1 MDELPQV
8 QTRVIRK
15 SSYGRTDLFLKD
27 SSVLVREI
35 RCMGGIKKR
44 ETANVYHMLG
54 DARNA
59 TGTCCWHCC
68 EVITDEASVVP
79 LPCVYDSSENMYHV
93 YGRTCSPGCAKAYI
107 LEHTTFDRGQ
117 HLNVLVRM
125 LRDVYGITGPVVET
139 PPRPALKKFGGVFD
153 ASSIPKAHCRLVTPP
168 FVSYCMLLEEHGDE
182 VSNVVPSTASNDVT
196 MEDDDNIDEPPP
208 PAAFEEYMAQ
218 RGEGETTST
227 GRRKR
232 VTTKNS
238 EGSSSSGPMSK
249 FCRR

>member
-8 QTRVIRK
+8 HSRVIRK

-59 TGTCCWHCC
+59 VGTCCWHCC
-68 EVITDEASVVP
+68 EAITDEASVVP
-79 LPCVYDSSENMYHV
+79 LPCVYDTSENMYHV

-107 LEHTTFDRGQ
+107 LEHATFDRGQ

-139 PPRPALKKFGGVFD
+139 PPRPALVKFGGVFD
-153 ASSIPKAHCRLVTPP
+153 VSNVPKAHCRLVTPP
-168 FVSYCMLLEEHGDE
+168 FVSYCMLVEEHGDDAAHV
-182 VSNVVPSTASNDVT
+182 VSSAPQDIT
-196 MEDDDNIDEPPP
+196 MEDDDIGEPLP
-208 PAAFEEYMAQ
+208 PAAFGEYVAQ
-218 RGEGETTST
+218 RSNDDSGTVSS
-227 GRRKR
+227 RRKR
-232 VTTKNS
+232 TTAPAS
-238 EGSSSSGPMSK
+238 SSSSGPMSK